1 MAEALS
7 MPKVGHVME
16 EGTVVTWKKQVG
28 DRVEKGDVV
37 LDIEMD
43 KAVFE
48 VESFIS
54 GTLLEILV
62 AEGETV
68 KVGTPLATIGGS

>member
-1 MAEALS
+1 MPEAIT

-28 DRVEKGDVV
+28 DRIEKGDIV

-43 KAVFE
+43 KSVFE
-48 VESFIS
+48 VEAFIS
-54 GTLLEILV
+54 GTMLEILV
-62 AEGETV
+62 GEGETV
-68 KVGTPLATIGGS
+68 RVGTPLAMVG